1 MADTPVEYIQHHL
14 QNMTFGKHPELGW
27 KLAETSTE
35 ATEMGFMAF
44 HVDTLGW
51 SIGMGL
57 LFLGLFRA
65 AAKKATAGV
74 PGALQNFVEV
84 CFEFVDN
91 LVKETFHGRNALI
104 APLALTI
111 FVWIFLMNSLKWL
124 PVDWIPGLATLL
136 GANYFKIVP
145 TADPNATFGMS
156 LGVFLLILFYS
167 VKVKGL
173 GGFAKE
179 LSFTPF
185 NHWAFIPVNLVLE
198 IIGLLTK
205 PISLALRLFG
215 NMYAGEVVFILIALT
230 FGAGALM
237 GLLGLGMQ
245 WIWAV
250 FHILVIPLQAFIF
263 MVLTIVYLSAAHEDH
278 H

>member
-14 QNMTFGKHPELGW
+14 SNLTFGKHPEMGW
-27 KLAETSTE
+27 MLAEKSSQ
-35 ATEMGFMAF
+35 AAEMGFWAI
-44 HVDTLGW
+44 HVDTLLW
-51 SIGMGL
+51 SVLMGV
-57 LFLGLFRA
+57 LFLFVFKKA
-65 AAKKATAGV
+65 ANKATAGV
-74 PGALQNFVEV
+74 PGGLQNFVEMCV
-84 CFEFVDN
+84 EFVEGM
-91 LVKETFHGRNALI
+91 VKETFHGKNPVI

-124 PVDWIPGLATLL
+124 PVDWIPELAMATGLV
-136 GANYFKIVP
+136 NYFKIVP
-145 TADPNATFGMS
+145 TTDPNATFGLS
-156 LGVFLLILFYS
+156 LGVFFLIIFYS
-167 VKVKGL
+167 IKVKGGL
-173 GGFAKE
+173 GFIKE

-185 NHWAFIPVNLVLE
+185 NHWIFIPFNLFLE
-198 IIGLLTK
+198 ILGLLTK

-230 FGAGALM
+230 FGAGWIM

-250 FHILVIPLQAFIF
+250 FHLLVIPLQAFIF

-278 H
+278 

>member
-1 MADTPVEYIQHHL
+1 MADTPVEYIKHHL
-14 QNMTFGKHPELGW
+14 QNMTYGNHPELGW
-27 KLAETSTE
+27 KMAETSAE
-35 ATEMGFMAF
+35 AAEMGFMAF

-51 SIGMGL
+51 SIAMGL
-57 LFLGLFRA
+57 LFLFVF
-65 AAKKATAGV
+65 KKAANAVTSGV
-74 PGALQNFVEV
+74 PGGLQNFVEI
-84 CFEFVDN
+84 CFEFVEN
-91 LVKETFHGRNALI
+91 LVKETFHGKNPLI

-124 PVDWIPGLATLL
+124 PVDWIPGVATLL
-136 GANYFKIVP
+136 GADYFKIVP
-145 TADPNATFGMS
+145 TTDPNATFGMS
-156 LGVFLLILFYS
+156 LGVFLLIIFYS
-167 VKVKGL
+167 IKVKGI

-185 NHWAFIPVNLVLE
+185 NHWLFIPVNLVLE

-230 FGAGALM
+230 FGAGVFM
-237 GLLGLGMQ
+237 GLLGLSMQ

-250 FHILVIPLQAFIF
+250 FHLLVIPLQAFIF

-278 H
+278 

>member
-14 QNMTFGKHPELGW
+14 QNMTYGKHPELGW
-27 KLAETSTE
+27 KMAESSAE
-35 ATEMGFMAF
+35 AAEMGFMAF

-51 SIGMGL
+51 SIAMGL
-57 LFLGLFRA
+57 LFLFLF
-65 AAKKATAGV
+65 KKAANAVTSGV
-74 PGALQNFVEV
+74 PGGLQNFVEM

-91 LVKETFHGRNALI
+91 LVKETFHGRNPLI

-124 PVDWIPGLATLL
+124 PVDWIPGLAHLL
-136 GANYFKIVP
+136 GADYFKIVP
-145 TADPNATFGMS
+145 TTDPNATFGMS
-156 LGVFLLILFYS
+156 LGVFLLIIFYS
-167 VKVKGL
+167 IKVKGA

-185 NHWAFIPVNLVLE
+185 NHWLFIPVNLVLE

-230 FGAGALM
+230 FGAGLFM

-250 FHILVIPLQAFIF
+250 FHLLVIPLQAFIF